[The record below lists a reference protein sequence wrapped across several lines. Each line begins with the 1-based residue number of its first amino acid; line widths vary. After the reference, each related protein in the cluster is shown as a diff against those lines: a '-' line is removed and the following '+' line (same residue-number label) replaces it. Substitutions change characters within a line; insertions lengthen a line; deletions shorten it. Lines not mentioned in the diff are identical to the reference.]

1 MHLSVHPLL
10 ESSVAM
16 KLVVRYG
23 LAGFGER
30 LGVMSCDADDGG
42 GMADE
47 PVAPGGA
54 AYRHRLRRQYSL
66 GTGAPVMDSP
76 PSQG

>member
-1 MHLSVHPLL
+1 MHLSVHPSL

-23 LAGFGER
+23 SAAFGER

-42 GMADE
+42 GTEDE
-47 PVAPGGA
+47 QVALGGA
-54 AYRHRLRRQYSL
+54 AYRHRLRRQYNL
-66 GTGAPVMDSP
+66 GTGALVMDSP
-76 PSQG
+76 SSQG